1 MQTIATFFI
10 AVTSAYALLLQPL
23 AWFQVTHAFISQNIS
38 ITLFVLVTTAKFSS

>member
-10 AVTSAYALLLQPL
+10 AVTSAYLQPL
-23 AWFQVTHAFISQNIS
+23 AWFLVTHAFISQNIY